1 MSEPTNVPSG
11 TPDPGRFAL
20 AVLLAGATAI
30 AFAPIFV
37 RLSELDPLTTAFYR
51 VFFAVPALWVWTIVP
66 AGAQRRTRKPA
77 GPRDYARLSL
87 AGVFF
92 AGDLGFWHWS
102 IALTSVANA
111 TLLANFAPVFVAL
124 GGFLLFGE
132 RFTRL
137 FLVGLVLA
145 LAGAVIL
152 MGDSLSLDPHH
163 IRGDGLGIVTAMFY
177 GAYILTVGRLRADFS
192 TARIMVW
199 SSAVAAILL
208 LPVSLAFGTG
218 LAAATAFGW
227 AVLVGLALLSH
238 AGGQGMIAF
247 ALAHL
252 PASFTSVGLLL
263 QPVVAALLAWVIL
276 SEPVGAVQ
284 AAGAL
289 VILAGIFF
297 AHRGR
302 NPVRAG

>member
-1 MSEPTNVPSG
+1 MSEPSDISSRG
-11 TPDPGRFAL
+11 SDPGRFAF

-37 RLSELDPLTTAFYR
+37 RLSELDPVTTAFYR
-51 VFFAVPALWVWTIVP
+51 VFFAVPALWIWTAMPARSRGKKREP
-66 AGAQRRTRKPA
+66 AGF
-77 GPRDYARLSL
+77 RDYARLSL

-102 IALTSVANA
+102 ITLTSVANA

-124 GGFLLFGE
+124 GGFLLFKE
-132 RFTRL
+132 RFTKL
-137 FLVGLVLA
+137 FLIGMALA
-145 LAGAVIL
+145 LLGAVIL
-152 MGDSLSLDPHH
+152 MGDSLTLDPRYIH
-163 IRGDGLGIVTAMFY
+163 GDGLGIVTALFY
-177 GAYILTVGRLRADFS
+177 GSYILTVGHLRADFS

-208 LPVSLAFGTG
+208 FPVSLAFGTG
-218 LAAATAFGW
+218 LVAATAFGW
-227 AVLVGLALLSH
+227 MVLVGLALLSH

-284 AAGAL
+284 AAGAA
-289 VILAGIFF
+289 VILAGIYF